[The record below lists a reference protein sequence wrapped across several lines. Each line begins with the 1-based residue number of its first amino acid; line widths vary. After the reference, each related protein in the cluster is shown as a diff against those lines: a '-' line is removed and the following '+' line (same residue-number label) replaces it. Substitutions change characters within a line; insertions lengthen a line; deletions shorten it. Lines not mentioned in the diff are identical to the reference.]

1 MDALAKHT
9 LAQTP
14 NCLPQTTQGEPWSIW
29 INQTKIIKDI
39 ATNIYDHIH
48 GKEALTYWL
57 RKKKIDNST
66 SHLIAWDTIG
76 KAINK
81 IPLSQRWFL
90 TKHTS
95 GMCGVGKFTT
105 IWKETET
112 VACPRCGNFEDAPH
126 VWSCNSKAA
135 QLIWD
140 SQLDKLQAWLATI
153 DTDPEIIT
161 TITIGLKTGTTIPP
175 QTQQLYILCN

>member
-1 MDALAKHT
+1 LA
-9 LAQTP
+9 
-14 NCLPQTTQGEPWSIW
+14 
-29 INQTKIIKDI
+29 TK
-39 ATNIYDHIH
+39 T
-48 GKEALTYWL
+48 
-57 RKKKIDNST
+57 KKIDNST
-66 SHLIAWDTIG
+66 SHLIAWDKIG

-105 IWKETET
+105 IWKKTET
-112 VACPRCGNFEDAPH
+112 AACPRCGNFEDAPH

-140 SQLDKLQAWLATI
+140 SQLDKLHAWLATI

-161 TITIGLKTGTTIPP
+161 TITTRLKNWYYNSTTNSTDISSAINDCIKSQEQIGWGGV
-175 QTQQLYILCN
+175 Y